1 MVRQAGLDLYDPV
14 APVVACMFF
23 FFFFFAADPAVA
35 AATLL
40 RLRIQPYE
48 RFHVI
53 IVSQQLQKVLHV
65 RIAFPERPSLLDYF
79 CCLCI
84 FSLPLLLPS
93 YRVYI

>member
-1 MVRQAGLDLYDPV
+1 MVRQAGLELYDPV

-23 FFFFFAADPAVA
+23 FFFFAADP

-40 RLRIQPYE
+40 RLCIQPYE
-48 RFHVI
+48 RFHAI

-79 CCLCI
+79 SCLCS
-84 FSLPLLLPS
+84 FLLPLVLPC
-93 YRVYI
+93 YRVYM